1 MAASITLPPQVL
13 QATYWA
19 VRERIMNK
27 RPDVMDRSD
36 MPWFNF
42 LNKRK
47 TEDVFLR
54 GQLIQK
60 LKRSGG
66 LDMEFPA
73 RKGQRHFQEPFI
85 DSEMYWT
92 PTEAHMGITITHKD
106 LMDRGYVV
114 PPNGD
119 RSRSSFRKLSKAQG
133 DTLIDYVEELFEEVE
148 DNYDREIDKN
158 YLLDG
163 THTTNAPAGLDA
175 LLPLDN
181 TSGTIGGQNRSDPL
195 FQHHVITGSTVTAGG
210 TLQEDLNALFR
221 AASNKT
227 RGMKGKIDMIMV
239 GDDWLDAY
247 ATYAKNNGIQINT
260 DSGTPTMVDI
270 AIPDEGRK
278 YNRLQIVRN
287 PTFEDL
293 DSAGLYTGTPWAK
306 RAYLLNS
313 KSWQFVWQGFDK
325 YISWPD
331 DPHDLRET
339 FISWDGYY
347 SLLCRAP
354 NQNAVNTIA

>member
-1 MAASITLPPQVL
+1 MAASITLPPQVV

-19 VRERIMNK
+19 ARERVMNR
-27 RPDVMDRSD
+27 RPDVLDRSD
-36 MPWFNF
+36 MPWHKF
-42 LNKRK
+42 LMSRK
-47 TEDVFLR
+47 VEDVFLR

-66 LDMEFPA
+66 LELEFPERKSA
-73 RKGQRHFQEPFI
+73 RKFQEPFI

-92 PTEAHMGITITHKD
+92 PTEVHLGITMTHKD
-106 LMDRGYVV
+106 YMDRGYFI
-114 PPNGD
+114 PPNG
-119 RSRSSFRKLSKAQG
+119 SRSKGSFRKLKKVEA
-133 DTLIDYVEELFEEVE
+133 DTLLDYVAELFEEVD
-148 DNYDREIDKN
+148 DNYDREIDKVF
-158 YLLDG
+158 LLDG
-163 THTTNAPAGLDA
+163 TQKTNAPAGLDA
-175 LLPLDN
+175 RLPLDN
-181 TSGTIGGQNRSDPL
+181 TSGIIGGQNRSDPL

-227 RGMKGKIDMIMV
+227 RGMKGKIDTIMV

-260 DSGTPTMVDI
+260 DSGSPTMIDI

-287 PTFEDL
+287 PTFEEL
-293 DSAGLYTGTPWAK
+293 DAAGLYNGTPWSK

-313 KSWQFVWQGFDK
+313 KSWRFVWQGLDK
-325 YISWPD
+325 YMSWPD
-331 DPHDLRET
+331 DPYDMRET
-339 FISWDGYY
+339 YVSWDGYY
-347 SLLCRAP
+347 SLVCQAP